1 VVLGCHTCGRR
12 RTSGTSAPAGS
23 CTAQTAWLNKS
34 IPRDK
39 ALVGPEPGR
48 SFVNSA
54 VSKQAVRFRPYY
66 TSSAW
71 WISTVPGAAISC
83 LVLSASLLGNWIRDV
98 LDPLRRYRE

>member
-1 VVLGCHTCGRR
+1 M
-12 RTSGTSAPAGS
+12 
-23 CTAQTAWLNKS
+23 
-34 IPRDK
+34 
-39 ALVGPEPGR
+39 
-48 SFVNSA
+48 
-54 VSKQAVRFRPYY
+54 AVRFRPYY